1 MTDPRESMVSEDPP
15 RTLVIVPTFNERD
28 NLRQIVGRLNDVV
41 PYVHVLIVDDNSPDG
56 TGELAEE
63 LAVDERVHVL
73 HRTVK
78 AGLGAAY
85 VAGFD
90 WALERGYQVV
100 VEMDADGSHAP
111 EQLPALLEVLRSRGA
126 GVVLGSRYV
135 AGGSVVNWPWYR
147 SLLSRGGN
155 IYSKWALG
163 VPINDLTGGFRVYRS
178 EVLRSVNTHTVA
190 SQGYCFQVDLAM
202 RAVEAGSSIVEVPI
216 TFVERES
223 GESKMSGSIVREAL
237 LRVTEW
243 GVRRRVSSLRAR
255 MRSLTRGRG

>member
-1 MTDPRESMVSEDPP
+1 MAEPREPMVSGEHP
-15 RTLVIVPTFNERD
+15 RTLVVVPTFNERD
-28 NLRQIVGRLNDVV
+28 NLRPIVGRLNDAV

-63 LAVDERVHVL
+63 LAADERVHVL

-90 WALERGYQVV
+90 WALERGYQVI

-111 EQLPALLEVLRSRGA
+111 EQLPALLEALRSRGA
-126 GVVLGSRYV
+126 GAVLGSRYV

-178 EVLRSVNTHTVA
+178 EVLRSVNTHAVA

-237 LRVTEW
+237 LRVTKW
-243 GVRRRVSSLRAR
+243 GVRRRVNSLRAR
-255 MRSLTRGRG
+255 MRSLARGRG